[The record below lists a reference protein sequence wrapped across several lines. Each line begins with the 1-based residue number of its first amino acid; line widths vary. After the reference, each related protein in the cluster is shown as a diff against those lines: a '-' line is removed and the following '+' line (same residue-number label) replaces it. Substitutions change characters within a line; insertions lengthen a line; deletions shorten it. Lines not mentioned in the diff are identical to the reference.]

1 MRVALA
7 VLASCLPVLVGCTS
21 AARQSEGTVSG
32 TLRLVGGPA
41 PGVEKP
47 APGTVSVFA
56 TSDLAGKPV
65 ATAQAL
71 TSGKFVVRLSAGTYY
86 LAATSPRFRIQPVP
100 KTPPCRGSRT
110 AVVKSGHTTRVDVI
124 CSMK

>member
-7 VLASCLPVLVGCTS
+7 VFASCMAMVVGCTS
-21 AARQSEGTVSG
+21 TSHKAEGTVTG

-41 PGVEKP
+41 PGVNRP

-56 TSDLAGKPV
+56 SSDLAGRPV
-65 ATAQAL
+65 ATVQAS
-71 TSGKFVVRLSAGTYY
+71 TSGMFVVRLSAGTYY
-86 LAATSPRFRIQPVP
+86 LAASSPRFHIDPAP
-100 KTPPCRGSRT
+100 KTSPCRGDKA
-110 AVVKSGHTTRVDVI
+110 AVVESGGSTHVDVI